1 MHDNTIFNDDMDKMK
16 EIYFAGGCFWGTEH
30 FFSLVHGVTGTETGY
45 ANSRIAS
52 PSYREVCSG
61 ATGAAETVKVIYD
74 PGEVSLGRLIELYM
88 LTIDPTSVNRQG
100 NDTGTQYRTGI
111 YYTDHDDYQAIQRAL
126 APYKERY
133 GCAFAVETKALENF
147 YPAEEYHQEYLY
159 KNPGG
164 YCHIDPQLFDIAR
177 SSQNASKS
185 REELR
190 HTLTPIQYA
199 VTQESATEPPFRNEY
214 WNEHRKGIY
223 VDVTTGQP
231 LFSSSDKFDSGCGWP
246 SFTQPIETDVV
257 TSRRDLTHGMDRIE
271 IRSSKGDAHLGHV
284 FPDGPRH
291 TGGLRYCIN
300 SASLRFI
307 PIEEMAKAGYSD
319 YIKYIR

>member
-1 MHDNTIFNDDMDKMK
+1 MNDMK

-45 ANSRIAS
+45 ANSSIVS

-61 ATGAAETVKVIYD
+61 VTGAAETVKVVYD

-88 LTIDPTSVNRQG
+88 LTIDPISVNRQG

-111 YYTDHDDYQAIQRAL
+111 YYTDPDDYQAIERAL

-133 GCAFAVETKALENF
+133 GHAFAVEIKALENF

-190 HTLTPIQYA
+190 RALTPIQYA
-199 VTQESATEPPFRNEY
+199 VTQENATEPPFRNEY
-214 WNEHRKGIY
+214 
-223 VDVTTGQP
+223 
-231 LFSSSDKFDSGCGWP
+231 
-246 SFTQPIETDVV
+246 
-257 TSRRDLTHGMDRIE
+257 
-271 IRSSKGDAHLGHV
+271 
-284 FPDGPRH
+284 
-291 TGGLRYCIN
+291 
-300 SASLRFI
+300 
-307 PIEEMAKAGYSD
+307 
-319 YIKYIR
+319 